1 MNNAQSSATSSNVI
15 ALDKADTNVARTRI
29 RRIFQFLDAYVQLRN
44 PVVRQISEQPWT
56 LWLRDLP
63 PSASV
68 SRPDPEKP
76 EDRFIFKVRRPTAT
90 PCPRPP
96 DELKEWL
103 LPGWDQLGAKPRVR
117 ESYDVTEGGKPRTV
131 RFADERARA
140 RALEKWTLQRDAWED
155 AERLE
160 RAALDLFE
168 RLYALHGQIE
178 REAEKI
184 ELLVGDGILNWR
196 VADGDIHHP
205 ILLKRIELA
214 FNPETPEFTLAETD
228 NAPELYTAL
237 FSASRNVDGRMLQ
250 NRIEEL
256 EKHP

>member
-1 MNNAQSSATSSNVI
+1 MNHTQSIAAPSNVI
-15 ALDKADTNVARTRI
+15 ALDKADANAARTRI

-44 PVVRQISEQPWT
+44 PVVRQISEQPWI

-63 PSASV
+63 ASASV

-76 EDRFIFKVRRPTAT
+76 EERFIFKVRRPTAT

-96 DELKEWL
+96 EELKEWL
-103 LPGWDQLGAKPRVR
+103 LAGWDQLGAQPRVR
-117 ESYDVTEGGKPRTV
+117 ESYDITEGGKPRTV
-131 RFADERARA
+131 RFADDRARA
-140 RALEKWTLQRDAWED
+140 RALEKWTLQRGAWED
-155 AERLE
+155 TERPE

-196 VADGDIHHP
+196 VADGGIHHP

-214 FNPETPEFTLAETD
+214 FNPED
-228 NAPELYTAL
+228 
-237 FSASRNVDGRMLQ
+237 R
-250 NRIEEL
+250 
-256 EKHP
+256 